1 MHKSLARQFRDTRS
15 KRWSAQAA
23 IPYKELE
30 ETIVL
35 LQITELGPSSTLA
48 SEVEQGLDGLG
59 VVVTC
64 ALSQLT
70 ESLPTD
76 LPHLYKVFTMFCLQ
90 G

>member
-1 MHKSLARQFRDTRS
+1 MHKDLDRRFQDAPS

-23 IPYKELE
+23 ILYKELE

-48 SEVEQGLDGLG
+48 SEVEQGLDGFGL
-59 VVVTC
+59 VVTC

-70 ESLPTD
+70 ESLPAN
-76 LPHLYKVFTMFCLQ
+76 LPRLYKVFTMFCLQ